1 MIKPVQPLAVLLLLS
16 IVTGC
21 ANLPSRDGPPA
32 PVVDAGAAPVPA
44 SSRQPGQ
51 TPPLP
56 ELRPQ
61 PPESGPAPLQRT
73 PLPETGSQPE
83 LPIDTPAAALLDDVD
98 AAMEA
103 GDLERAAALSER
115 ALRIAPREAVLW
127 HRLAEIRYRQ
137 QRYDEALGFA
147 QRAESLAGSNA
158 RVLRD
163 SQRLQE
169 MSAAAAAR

>member
-1 MIKPVQPLAVLLLLS
+1 MIKPVQTLAVLLLLS
-16 IVTGC
+16 IVAGC
-21 ANLPSRDGPPA
+21 ANLPGRDGPPA
-32 PVVDAGAAPVPA
+32 PVVDAREAPVPA

-51 TPPLP
+51 APLP
-56 ELRPQ
+56 ELGPQ
-61 PPESGPAPLQRT
+61 QPEPGPTPLQRA
-73 PLPETGSQPE
+73 PLPEAGSQPE
-83 LPIDTPAAALLDDVD
+83 LPVDTPAAALLDEVD
-98 AAMEA
+98 AAMEV

-169 MSAAAAAR
+169 LSAAAAAR